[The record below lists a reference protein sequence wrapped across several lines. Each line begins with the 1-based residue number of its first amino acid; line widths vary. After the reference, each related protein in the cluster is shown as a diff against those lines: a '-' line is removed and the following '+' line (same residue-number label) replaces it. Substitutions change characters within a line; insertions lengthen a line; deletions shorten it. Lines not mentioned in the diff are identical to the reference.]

1 MHRNSDRVAGPWR
14 VIRYRNNLAASPAMS
29 AVTPKAEANSER
41 WRPRYGALRVDA
53 VRATSSS
60 GSSTRLSRAGVSQPD
75 MTSLQ
80 PTIWPSSNSHQSE
93 FGCDQRNAEQR
104 GRHRALQ
111 QHEGIAEADGERAA
125 QLAFG
130 DRPPGMRPT
139 TTGAS
144 ENRTGAPKSP
154 SAPSVITSRNAP
166 MPTNLKTTTEMYRFR
181 DNPETC

>member
-1 MHRNSDRVAGPWR
+1 MHRNSDRMAGPWR

-29 AVTPKAEANSER
+29 RPKAEVNSER

-53 VRATSSS
+53 VRTTSSS

-93 FGCDQRNAEQR
+93 FGCDQRNAKQGR
-104 GRHRALQ
+104 RHRALQ

-130 DRPPGMRPT
+130 DRPQDEADDDRRDRKIEPAHQKAQKRIAFGT
-139 TTGAS
+139 
-144 ENRTGAPKSP
+144 
-154 SAPSVITSRNAP
+154 I
-166 MPTNLKTTTEMYRFR
+166 LKRVSSQT
-181 DNPETC
+181 

>member
-1 MHRNSDRVAGPWR
+1 
-14 VIRYRNNLAASPAMS
+14 MS
-29 AVTPKAEANSER
+29 AVTPKVEANTER

-93 FGCDQRNAEQR
+93 FGCVLRLPLILARLEPVHPLRRRRRDQRDAEQGR
-104 GRHRALQ
+104 RHRALQ
-111 QHEGIAEADGERAA
+111 QHEGIAEADGERAS

-130 DRPPGMRPT
+130 DRPRDEADDDGRI
-139 TTGAS
+139 GKS
-144 ENRTGAPKSP
+144 NRRIKKP
-154 SAPSVITSRNAP
+154 SAPSRLITSRSAP
-166 MPTNLKTTTEMYRFR
+166 MPGNLKTTTETYRFR
-181 DNPETC
+181 DNPEKC